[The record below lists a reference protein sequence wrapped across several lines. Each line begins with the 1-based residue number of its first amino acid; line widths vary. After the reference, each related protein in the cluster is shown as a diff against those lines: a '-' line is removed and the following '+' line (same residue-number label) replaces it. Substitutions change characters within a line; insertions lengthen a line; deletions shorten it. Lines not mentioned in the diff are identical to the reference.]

1 MKKSGFWPGILTVLS
16 SIIPNMFRK
25 VRFRLSFRRPKT
37 SALIR
42 SGRTNIWKTC
52 WFPERL
58 CAGQNILWP
67 CSAKPETVQVLT
79 DVSSVVCMQIHFIC
93 ILTAKGLFIL
103 TGCWTTTTGFLP
115 TALTA
120 LWRLRLSVWAEKC
133 LKRKSRSGAI
143 FPTAKSKISAGSD
156 IMLPKTAGNV

>member
-1 MKKSGFWPGILTVLS
+1 MEKKVIISDLTLSAAEGVAETKAKRFWENRMKPYEKSGFWPGILTVLS

-103 TGCWTTTTGFLP
+103 TGCWTTMTGFCRP
-115 TALTA
+115 
-120 LWRLRLSVWAEKC
+120 R
-133 LKRKSRSGAI
+133 
-143 FPTAKSKISAGSD
+143 
-156 IMLPKTAGNV
+156 